1 MADALND
8 LITDHNA
15 HTSEIDTLISKVPEV
30 TLVFWIIKILCTSIG
45 EIGADA
51 LTMSYF
57 GETTEGVTGFWH
69 DYGYLVGAA
78 VFLAIF
84 LVAVVVQIASR
95 KFHPFIYWTTIVAT
109 TLLGTALADY
119 FTRSEGF
126 GYYWGSAI
134 LLGLVVLSLI
144 IWRLTAGTIDIASVR
159 TARSEMFYWIT
170 IMFSQ
175 TLGTAL
181 GDYVASGEDKGL
193 GLGYL
198 LSGAIFGGMMV
209 ILAILV
215 YTTSISRTILFWI
228 AFILTRPLGAVT
240 GDYLDKPIE
249 DGGLEMNRYILTA
262 ILLVAI
268 VICILIFPQRPA
280 TADEA
285 H

>member
-1 MADALND
+1 MAKQKTEVTPEMQTWVA
-8 LITDHNA
+8 
-15 HTSEIDTLISKVPEV
+15 KVPEV
-30 TLVFWIIKILCTSIG
+30 TLVFWIIKILCTSVG

-57 GETTEGVTGFWH
+57 GETTADVDPFWKS
-69 DYGYLVGAA
+69 YGYLIGAG
-78 VFLAIF
+78 IF
-84 LVAVVVQIASR
+84 LVIFLIAVGVQIFAK

-119 FTRSEGF
+119 FTRSQGF
-126 GYYWGSAI
+126 GYYWGSLI
-134 LLGLVVLSLI
+134 LFSLVVLSLI
-144 IWRLTAGTIDIASVR
+144 IWRMTTGTIDIASVR
-159 TARSEMFYWIT
+159 TARSEMFYWVT

-181 GDYVASGEDKGL
+181 GDYVASEAGL

-198 LSGAIFGGMMV
+198 VSGAVFAGMM
-209 ILAILV
+209 LILV
-215 YTTSISRTILFWI
+215 ALYYGTSVSRTILFWA

-249 DGGLEMNRYILTA
+249 DGGLEVNRYILTA
-262 ILLVAI
+262 ILLAVIVLAI
-268 VICILIFPQRPA
+268 FIFPQKPA
-280 TADEA
+280 EEA

>member
-1 MADALND
+1 MADENVIRD
-8 LITDHNA
+8 DSRITPELMTYVA
-15 HTSEIDTLISKVPEV
+15 KVPEV
-30 TLVFWIIKILCTSIG
+30 TLVFWIVKILCTSVG

-57 GETTEGVTGFWH
+57 GETTENVDPFWH
-69 DYGYLVGAA
+69 EYGYLIGAG
-78 VFLAIF
+78 IF
-84 LVAVVVQIASR
+84 LVVFLIAVGVQIFAR
-95 KFHPFIYWTTIVAT
+95 KFHPVIYWTTIVAT

-134 LLGLVVLSLI
+134 LLTLVLLSLAA
-144 IWRLTAGTIDIASVR
+144 WKLVTGTIDIASVR
-159 TARSEMFYWIT
+159 TARSEIFYWVT

-181 GDYVASGEDKGL
+181 GDYVAAGEGKGL

-198 LSGAIFGGMMV
+198 TSGAIFGGMMV
-209 ILAILV
+209 VLAILAFS
-215 YTTSISRTILFWI
+215 TKISRTVLFWI

-240 GDYLDKPIE
+240 GDYLDKPLE
-249 DGGLEMNRYILTA
+249 DGGLEMNRYILTG
-262 ILLVAI
+262 ILLALIVLAI
-268 VICILIFPQRPA
+268 FIFPQRPA
-280 TADEA
+280 EEQ

>member
-8 LITDHNA
+8 LITNA
-15 HTSEIDTLISKVPEV
+15 KTPEIETVLSKVPEV
-30 TLVFWIIKILCTSIG
+30 TIIFWITKILCTSIG

-57 GETTEGVTGFWH
+57 GETTENVSPFWH
-69 DYGYLVGAA
+69 EYGYLIGAA
-78 VFLAIF
+78 IFFAVFI
-84 LVAVVVQIASR
+84 VAVAVQILA
-95 KFHPFIYWTTIVAT
+95 KYFHPFIYWTTIVAT

-134 LLGLVVLSLI
+134 LLCLVILSLV
-144 IWRLTAGTIDIASVR
+144 IWRLITGTIDIASVR
-159 TARSEMFYWIT
+159 TARSEVFYWVT

-181 GDYVASGEDKGL
+181 GDYTASEEGL

-198 LSGAIFGGMMV
+198 VSAALFIGMLVMVALAYYYSNLSKAV
-209 ILAILV
+209 
-215 YTTSISRTILFWI
+215 LFWI

-240 GDYLDKPIE
+240 GDFLDKPVD
-249 DGGLEMNRYILTA
+249 DGGLGVNRYMLTA
-262 ILLVAI
+262 VLLI
-268 VICILIFPQRPA
+268 VIVAVILIFPQKAARE
-280 TADEA
+280 T

>member
-1 MADALND
+1 MANEAVSSG
-8 LITDHNA
+8 NA
-15 HTSEIDTLISKVPEV
+15 SPELMTYVAKVPEV
-30 TLVFWIIKILCTSIG
+30 TLWFWIIKILCTSIG

-57 GETTEGVTGFWH
+57 GETTEGVTPFWH
-69 DYGYLVGAA
+69 EYGYLIGA
-78 VFLAIF
+78 AIF
-84 LVAVVVQIASR
+84 LGIFIIAVGVQIAGK

-134 LLGLVVLSLI
+134 LLGLVILSLV
-144 IWRLTAGTIDIASVR
+144 IWRLITGTIDIASVR
-159 TARSEMFYWIT
+159 TARSEMFYWVT

-181 GDYVASGEDKGL
+181 GDYVAAGEGKGL

-198 LSGAIFGGMMV
+198 VSGAVFGGMMV
-209 ILAILV
+209 IVAILV
-215 YTTSISRTILFWI
+215 YSTSVSRTILFWI
-228 AFILTRPLGAVT
+228 AFVLTRPLGAVT

-249 DGGLEMNRYILTA
+249 DGGLEMNRYVLTA
-262 ILLVAI
+262 ILLAVIVLAI
-268 VICILIFPQRPA
+268 LFFPQRPA
-280 TADEA
+280 TAEEA